1 MIKNTLEETI
11 ADCNFR
17 IEYIEK
23 MIEPIKKCEEVL
35 PDMVTFIQASH
46 IQSLEKEVTK
56 LKRLRDWLL
65 ELQQLREVVKIIK
78 EDREE
83 F

>member
-1 MIKNTLEETI
+1 MIKDTLEETI
-11 ADCNFR
+11 EGCNFR
-17 IEYIEK
+17 IKYTGKLIEHITK
-23 MIEPIKKCEEVL
+23 CKIEF

-46 IQSLEKEVTK
+46 IQSLEKEVAE

>member
-1 MIKNTLEETI
+1 MIKDTLEETI
-11 ADCNFR
+11 EDCNFR
-17 IEYIEK
+17 IEYIGK
-23 MIEPIKKCEEVL
+23 MIEPIKKCKTAL

-46 IQSLEKEVTK
+46 IQSLEKEVTE
-56 LKRLRDWLL
+56 LKKLRDWLL

>member
-1 MIKNTLEETI
+1 MIKDTLEETI
-11 ADCNFR
+11 EDCNFR
-17 IEYIEK
+17 IKYTEK
-23 MIEPIKKCEEVL
+23 LIGHIKKCKTML
-35 PDMVTFIQASH
+35 PDIVTFIQASH
-46 IQSLEKEVTK
+46 IQSLEKETVE